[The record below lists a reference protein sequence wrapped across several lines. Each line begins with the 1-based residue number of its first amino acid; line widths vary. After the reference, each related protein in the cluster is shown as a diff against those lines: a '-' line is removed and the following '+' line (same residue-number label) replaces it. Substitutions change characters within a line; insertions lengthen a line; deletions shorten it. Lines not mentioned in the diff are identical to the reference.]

1 MDIFSDIKMPSSERL
16 TELAERRAREKGT
29 DYRSA
34 LIEVAAE
41 NRLLAESARRE
52 ALHGASS
59 QVVPGMFVNRPHSW
73 ELHKRARARA
83 GERLIPFPDAR
94 RQIELEDP
102 ELAERARS
110 EGGMNIQDTEPLPG
124 GGEIYVCATEFGLTR
139 NPSGLLAFVTGNRA
153 RHKGIGYR
161 AALSEVCA
169 DYPRLAAAARQF
181 DSR

>member
-110 EGGMNIQDTEPLPG
+110 EAGMDVQDIKVLPG
-124 GGEIYVCATEFGLTR
+124 GSEMVICHTEFGATR
-139 NPSGLLAFVTGNRA
+139 DPSGLLAFVAANRS
-153 RHKGIGYR
+153 RYKRIGYSE
-161 AALSEVCA
+161 ALSEICN
-169 DYPRLAAAARQF
+169 DYPILAAAARQF
-181 DSR
+181 GSR